1 MRKLAIAVALASTAI
16 STPVVARDHSPYIGV
31 DVGPMIVEHF
41 QYMETSHVP
50 HVLFFRAVKRF
61 HAEAREQQ
69 YGIPGTGRMGR

>member
-41 QYMETSHVP
+41 QSD
-50 HVLFFRAVKRF
+50 FRSPDLDVNNGVDFR
-61 HAEAREQQ
+61 H
-69 YGIPGTGRMGR
+69 